1 MNQVPQKSFITLTPE
16 LKSEKFGDQRE
27 SLCGKKS
34 LPTVSSEAAT
44 KSLKRDLATFHR
56 KPRHRRRPRLPL
68 LLLPRE
74 VPDQGPPEDAH
85 PQQARTQGTLRLH
98 G

>member
-16 LKSEKFGDQRE
+16 LKSEKFGDPRE

-56 KPRHRRRPRLPL
+56 NHKLATFSSITK
-68 LLLPRE
+68 E
-74 VPDQGPPEDAH
+74 FC
-85 PQQARTQGTLRLH
+85 
-98 G
+98 

>member
-1 MNQVPQKSFITLTPE
+1 MGQKVDKEHGMGINKSLGSRDESGTPKKFITLTPE
-16 LKSEKFGDQRE
+16 LKSEKFGDPRE

-56 KPRHRRRPRLPL
+56 NHKLATFSTIT
-68 LLLPRE
+68 RE
-74 VPDQGPPEDAH
+74 FC
-85 PQQARTQGTLRLH
+85 
-98 G
+98 